1 MTPPWLPLYRLLM
14 LLLTPLL
21 LLLLAVRLV
30 QGKEDPRRV
39 GERLGWSRRRRPPGP
54 LVWLHA
60 ASVGELISL
69 LPLLQ
74 ELGQPGRHGP
84 APALLLTTVTRS
96 SAQLAAVRL
105 PAGVIHQYVPVDHGL
120 AFALFRRHWRPD
132 LGVLAE
138 AELWPEIIHA
148 MPRALLIN
156 ARMSERSYAGH
167 RRWPWFARWL
177 LGRFQLV
184 LAQSQKDGERFRR
197 LGARQVRAVGSTKRD
212 APPPPVNA
220 ASVARLRGAFAA
232 RPVLLLASS
241 HAGEEALLLAVY
253 PALRR
258 RLAGLALVLVP
269 RHPQRAE
276 EVAALAAR
284 RGLAVQRWSQ
294 LVAAAENPAPRAA
307 LDVVVADVIGEMGA
321 WITIAQLV
329 VMGGS
334 LAAAGRAVGGHNPL
348 EPLRL
353 GRPVLCGP
361 DMANFA
367 ELCDELAASG
377 WLQQCPS
384 VDQLWSAVATHPAW
398 RGEPAGVPPQLA
410 GPSGWIAE
418 HIRAQLALVPGRACG
433 R

>member
-1 MTPPWLPLYRLLM
+1 MLLLYRLLT
-14 LLLTPLL
+14 LLFTPLL
-21 LLLLAVRLV
+21 LLVLAVRLW

-39 GERLGWSRRRRPPGP
+39 GERLGWSRRPRPPGP

-74 ELGQPGRHGP
+74 ELGQPVAAMKP
-84 APALLLTTVTRS
+84 TLLLTTVTRT

-105 PAGVIHQYVPVDHGL
+105 PQGVIHQFVPLDHGL

-156 ARMSERSYAGH
+156 ARMSERSFAGH
-167 RRWPWFARWL
+167 RRWSWFARWL
-177 LGRFQLV
+177 LGRFALV
-184 LAQSQKDGERFRR
+184 LAQSQQDGERFRR

-212 APPPPVNA
+212 AEPPPVDPLI
-220 ASVARLRGAFAA
+220 VARLHAAFAG

-241 HAGEEALLLAVY
+241 HAGEEALLLAAY
-253 PALRR
+253 PALRQQI
-258 RLAGLALVLVP
+258 ADLALLLVP

-276 EVAALAAR
+276 EVDALAR
-284 RGLAVQRWSQ
+284 RQGLAVRRWSH
-294 LVAAAENPAPRAA
+294 LAAAADQPDPPAG
-307 LDVVVADVIGEMGA
+307 LEVVVADVIGQMGA
-321 WITIAQLV
+321 WVTAARLV

-334 LAAAGRAVGGHNPL
+334 FDAGGSAVGGHNPL

-367 ELCDELAASG
+367 ELCEELAASG
-377 WLQQCPS
+377 WLQQCAS
-384 VDQLWSAVATHPAW
+384 VEQLWQLVAAHPAW
-398 RGEPAGVPPQLA
+398 RGEPPGALPELA
-410 GPSGWIAE
+410 GPSHWIAQ
-418 HIRAQLALVPGRACG
+418 HIREQLALLPARL
-433 R
+433 